1 MNYVVYSHTDFEDIL
16 EVQTD
21 YLQDTRDKFL
31 FINRSNLT
39 LNLKRIYS
47 NYRDVLYYDDSQPYA
62 SRLIHCLEKLKQK
75 HDVAYCLFT
84 HDVDIVLHRD
94 QGLLDNCLNIM
105 KDRKIHRIDLQLD
118 LNPGNDSQQLIN
130 LNTLQVDEQLRRG
143 YSYIRKDV
151 AGDYAYNVNPSIYQ
165 IQYFIELLKVDK
177 NLGYRQI
184 ESDSRVQHYAKDV
197 VKVHKLKAPD
207 GESVQCGYFYCLPFY
222 LFLHI
227 THGGKLVPTHRD
239 DAFFKKQPHYD
250 VREEYGKILDKY
262 NLSSKRTH
270 SE

>member
-1 MNYVVYSHTDFEDIL
+1 
-16 EVQTD
+16 
-21 YLQDTRDKFL
+21 
-31 FINRSNLT
+31 
-39 LNLKRIYS
+39 
-47 NYRDVLYYDDSQPYA
+47 
-62 SRLIHCLEKLKQK
+62 
-75 HDVAYCLFT
+75 
-84 HDVDIVLHRD
+84 
-94 QGLLDNCLNIM
+94 
-105 KDRKIHRIDLQLD
+105 
-118 LNPGNDSQQLIN
+118 
-130 LNTLQVDEQLRRG
+130 
-143 YSYIRKDV
+143 
-151 AGDYAYNVNPSIYQ
+151 
-165 IQYFIELLKVDK
+165 VDK

-184 ESDSRVQHYAKDV
+184 ESDSRIQHYAKDV

-239 DAFFKKQPHYD
+239 DVFFKKQSHYN